1 MLGGVGAEEGD
12 LPGPRL
18 GITARATVQS
28 EQPVE
33 QP

>member
-18 GITARATVQS
+18 GITATVQS